1 MIEPLRKGEPYPGRL
16 PPVRVQWQRLP
27 RLSRILV
34 VVLPV
39 ALIGGLFAASVPAGV
54 AAAVLGLGA
63 AAATATYVKNR
74 TDRHNAAVDSG
85 EIRVPPDPHLREVQP
100 SAIEPAVQE
109 RLRDLGY
116 PVPQIGRVRR
126 FDGGWLVERRSRSE
140 LGVVVGDD
148 GGLAFYAPR
157 WVPDIRAATEYVAG
171 RGREPSNR

>member
-1 MIEPLRKGEPYPGRL
+1 
-16 PPVRVQWQRLP
+16 
-27 RLSRILV
+27 
-34 VVLPV
+34 
-39 ALIGGLFAASVPAGV
+39 
-54 AAAVLGLGA
+54 LGA

-148 GGLAFYAPR
+148 GGLAFYDPR